1 MYIKKLQLSNFQV
14 IKDFDAVE
22 FSRWSET
29 AEGRRKQIAVVKA
42 LLPVEVRDRIEA
54 IDTEVTELK
63 QERTGVNRDVK
74 TLTTL
79 EKESAAKLDAGD
91 VEKYAKPI
99 DVAAM
104 MAEQAQAGALEE
116 KAKQVR
122 AAKAQREQQLAEIPN
137 RINEAKANYETQKA
151 TLEERVEA
159 AKRAYELAIQNAK
172 AGIES
177 LGEQLAGC
185 LDVIEADRK
194 DYETRKANAEKWL
207 ADYEANK
214 PDTNIA
220 ERMAAANEHNR
231 KHALVVDYVTKRD
244 NARKVVEKAEKM
256 GAQVDN
262 LLNERAGLIAN
273 AKLPIKGLT
282 FTDDGLELNGVPF
295 IPGRVS
301 DSQIMEIAAKLVIV
315 SNPTVKVFR
324 IARGESLGAKRLENI
339 VAIAKKYNYQGFI
352 EQVQRGQTEM
362 TVEEYTEQE

>member
-1 MYIKKLQLSNFQV
+1 MQSNNVSMLQKIFGYQ
-14 IKDFDAVE
+14 DFDAVE

-63 QERTGVNRDVK
+63 QERTGINRDVK

-79 EKESAAKLDAGD
+79 EKESAAKLDDGD

-99 DVAAM
+99 DVAVM

-177 LGEQLAGC
+177 LGESLARA

-194 DYETRKANAEKWL
+194 DYEARKANAEKWL

-214 PDTNIA
+214 PDTNSA
-220 ERMAAANEHNR
+220 
-231 KHALVVDYVTKRD
+231 
-244 NARKVVEKAEKM
+244 
-256 GAQVDN
+256 
-262 LLNERAGLIAN
+262 
-273 AKLPIKGLT
+273 
-282 FTDDGLELNGVPF
+282 
-295 IPGRVS
+295 
-301 DSQIMEIAAKLVIV
+301 
-315 SNPTVKVFR
+315 
-324 IARGESLGAKRLENI
+324 
-339 VAIAKKYNYQGFI
+339 
-352 EQVQRGQTEM
+352 
-362 TVEEYTEQE
+362 